1 MIASEQWRPM
11 VKQRS
16 PNKPRDTEC
25 HRRVAMPSGFD
36 PYQAWLNVREVRRPL
51 NAYELLGIKVFEQDE
66 ETIRTAAGQKR
77 AALMAHRNAAPA
89 EVWNQVYAELREATE
104 TLLNADRKEAYDAA
118 LKANSGGY
126 GLPGGGNLAGNG
138 FGGSMLRCGAC
149 GASNY
154 ATRKFCTQC
163 GASLWEACVVCGTV
177 SPASEKFC
185 GACGCNLA
193 EALREY
199 LGQYQADLQNAQA
212 LQAEGRFDEA
222 LTIFQKI
229 AKAEHPRLKHLAARA
244 DQAIKE
250 IAVQRERA
258 TVEAEKAFVEAEQ
271 ALARQDYRRAVEL
284 LESIPP
290 GLRSP
295 AAQAMLA
302 DATARAEELER
313 LEQQLATL
321 GEGGSVRDVVATI
334 DRLLALKHD
343 HPQAVQAAERL
354 QGPLVEAARQ
364 KLSAHDYQTALKLL
378 QRIPEAV
385 RSEAARELYQQVE
398 QLAWLAAQLR
408 RSPVIHP
415 VLPAIAKRIHE
426 LAPGDPLPARA
437 LAAIKERL
445 QRHREQ
451 RLSTAPRWAPPPKE
465 PYLGFSVDWLTGFRK
480 IDQPDEATAQLL
492 DAHPGCF
499 FVAFGLALQ
508 GLGHG
513 AIRTNLL
520 PAETRRFFDFIRRPI
535 RLGRART
542 AWGIDI
548 GASSL
553 KAVRLSWDSRQEI
566 AHLEAVEHMPHRKP
580 LDQAVNSIE
589 EEALAEETVRAFIER
604 HKLKGDCLVL
614 GIPGRVVLY
623 RRLSVPMADKKKQH
637 QVVEFEA
644 RRNLPFHLVEVAWD
658 YQLLGDADNQ
668 QELAAV
674 SATVGR
680 QDGSTGSRGK
690 QRRTTQPLR
699 RQDMLLVAAKKV
711 ALMRRLERLRH
722 LGLQPDFL
730 QADCLAL
737 YNFWMYEYGN
747 DPLAAASFAG
757 QEDEQSDHR
766 PRSAGNSKSLVALL
780 DVGEDATNI
789 VICAPGLVWFRTLGF
804 GWFCFRR
811 AVVQEFKLTTA
822 QADQWLRDP
831 LKCPSPA
838 SMYRAIEP
846 QFDSLAQEVQ
856 QTIEIFQ
863 KDAPDYSLQR
873 MFLCG
878 GGARLHGLL
887 RYLYM
892 GS

>member
-1 MIASEQWRPM
+1 MIASEQSRPM

-16 PNKPRDTEC
+16 PNKPRNTEC
-25 HRRVAMPSGFD
+25 QSRATMPSGFD

-51 NAYELLGIKVFEQDE
+51 NAYELLGIRVLEEDE
-66 ETIRTAAGQKR
+66 DTIRAAAGQKR
-77 AALMAHRNAAPA
+77 AALMAHRNSAPT
-89 EVWNQVYAELREATE
+89 EVWNQVYAELREAIE
-104 TLLNADRKEAYDAA
+104 TLLDADRKQAYDAA
-118 LKANSGGY
+118 LKAN
-126 GLPGGGNLAGNG
+126 LPGSVHSAGGPVAGNG
-138 FGGSMLRCGAC
+138 FGATMLRCGGC

-154 ATRKFCTQC
+154 ATRKFCSQC
-163 GASLWEACVVCGTV
+163 GASLWEVCVVCGTV
-177 SPASEKFC
+177 SPATEKFC

-193 EALREY
+193 EALQEY
-199 LGQYQADLQNAQA
+199 LGQYQADLQSA
-212 LQAEGRFDEA
+212 LAMKAEGRFDEA
-222 LTIFQKI
+222 LAVFQKI

-258 TVEAEKAFVEAEQ
+258 TLEAEKAFVEAEQ

-284 LESIPP
+284 LEAIPP

-302 DATARAEELER
+302 DATARAEELAR

-321 GEGGSVRDVVATI
+321 AEGGSLREVVGMI

-364 KLSAHDYQTALKLL
+364 KMAAHDYQTALRLL
-378 QRIPEAV
+378 QRIPETV
-385 RSEAARELYQQVE
+385 RTQAARELYQQAE
-398 QLAWLAAQLR
+398 QLAWLAAELR
-408 RSPVIHP
+408 RSPVVHP
-415 VLPAIAKRIHE
+415 ILSGIAKRMHE

-451 RLSTAPRWAPPPKE
+451 RLSTPPRWAPPPKE
-465 PYLGFSVDWLTGFRK
+465 PYLGFPVGWLTDLRR
-480 IDQPDEATAQLL
+480 IAQPQEAVAQLL
-492 DAHPGCF
+492 EAHPGCF

-508 GLGHG
+508 GLSQG
-513 AIRTNLL
+513 AVRTNLL
-520 PAETRRFFDFIRRPI
+520 PAEARGFFDFIRRPI
-535 RLGRART
+535 RLGTART

-566 AHLEAVEHMPHRKP
+566 AQLEAIEHLPHRKP

-589 EEALAEETVRAFIER
+589 EEALVEETVRAFIER
-604 HKLKGDCLVL
+604 YKLKGDCIVL

-623 RRLSVPMADKKKQH
+623 RRLSVPMADKKRLQ
-637 QVVEFEA
+637 QVLEFEA

-658 YQLLGDADNQ
+658 YQLLGDAENQ
-668 QELAAV
+668 QALVAV
-674 SATVGR
+674 SAALGR
-680 QDGSTGSRGK
+680 QDGSAGSRGK
-690 QRRTTQPLR
+690 QRRAVQPPR
-699 RQDMLLVAAKKV
+699 RQDALLVAAKKV
-711 ALMRRLERLRH
+711 AILRRLERLRQ
-722 LGLQPDFL
+722 LGLYPDLL
-730 QADCLAL
+730 QCDCLAL

-747 DPLAAASFAG
+747 DPLAAAGLAG
-757 QEDEQSDHR
+757 QEDEQSDDG
-766 PRSAGNSKSLVALL
+766 PRSAVNRKSLVALL
-780 DVGEDATNI
+780 DIGEDATNM
-789 VICAPGLVWFRTLGF
+789 VMCAPGLVWFRTLGF

-811 AVVQEFKLTTA
+811 AVVQEFKLTLS

-831 LKCPSPA
+831 LKCPNPVA
-838 SMYRAIEP
+838 MYRAIEP
-846 QFDSLAQEVQ
+846 QLESLAQEVQ
-856 QTIEIFQ
+856 QTIELFQ
-863 KDAPDYSLQR
+863 KDAPESRVQR

-887 RYLYM
+887 RYLYS